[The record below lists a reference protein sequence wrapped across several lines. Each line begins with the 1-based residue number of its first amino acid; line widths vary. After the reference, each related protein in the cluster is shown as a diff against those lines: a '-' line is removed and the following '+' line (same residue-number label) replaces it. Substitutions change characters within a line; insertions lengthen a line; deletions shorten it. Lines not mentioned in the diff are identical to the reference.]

1 MQESLQEQFSNKIL
15 TGKNDNI
22 LTETSN
28 KSCLDATSEKEF
40 NENNV
45 AADNP
50 NGLASL
56 VTQEIHSDS

>member
-1 MQESLQEQFSNKIL
+1 ML
-15 TGKNDNI
+15 
-22 LTETSN
+22 SN